1 MDNFKKY
8 MGIYATN
15 SDLETALDSQALRIP
30 YVALVGADQD
40 VEYPDVRWLIM
51 YQDGTA
57 GPVIPKAASA
67 NTWSIYSTT
76 VNVGD
81 VISFAK
87 AARSTNGTGFTP
99 RGEITFRVDG
109 TDYTTYTAATNMT
122 NLVITLQGGVFTL
135 NYTDLGTFDVRI
147 TNNDVNYDLTFGAS
161 ATSVNQALGSSIE
174 SDKAVD
180 YWYVNGTSKG
190 TEYSGYHI
198 DKEDIVGSPLGDY
211 TLVSLRAERTGTS
224 ISVYI
229 EYQAANTGGGTSSGG
244 DEEEGGFFIP

>member
-15 SDLETALDSQALRIP
+15 SALETALDSQALRIP

-99 RGEITFRVDG
+99 RGEITFRVNG

-135 NYTDLGTFDVRI
+135 NYTDLGAYDVRI
-147 TNNDVNYDLTFGAS
+147 TNNGVNYDLTFGA
-161 ATSVNQALGSSIE
+161 ADTSVNQALGSTLE
-174 SDKAVD
+174 ADKEVD
-180 YWYVNGTSKG
+180 WYDITGTFKG
-190 TEYSGYHI
+190 RGYHL
-198 DKEDIVGSPLGDY
+198 DKEDLVGSPVGDY
-211 TLVSLRAERTGTS
+211 TLLSLRAQSDDPIRVFVAFE
-224 ISVYI
+224 
-229 EYQAANTGGGTSSGG
+229 AANTGGGGSEDSGG
-244 DEEEGGFFIP
+244 DNDEWLFPVN